1 MSQVKTS
8 IKRFSAIVWRRWMIT
23 FFLAAVALALAAV
36 PGAARLWQYHREVI
50 LSGQWWRMLSGH
62 FTHWNADHA
71 LWDLVMFAALG
82 IACERI
88 SPRRFIVL
96 VVGSALAI
104 SGALVWLMPALQ
116 EYRGLSGIDSGLF
129 VFLVAVLLRTA
140 WPGRDGPSLAVG
152 IILLTAFTGK
162 IGYEM
167 ATGTTLFVD
176 SSGAGFV
183 PLPLVHA
190 IGGICGALVGL
201 VPERVC
207 ATRLDSGGGL
217 VTPRLILPGQ
227 RESTPPRE
235 SPAWERPAPRTKL
248 ATTHR
253 RSIRRTAT

>member
-23 FFLAAVALALAAV
+23 FFLASIALALAAV

-129 VFLVAVLLRTA
+129 VYLVAVLLRTA
-140 WPGRDGPSLAVG
+140 WPGRDGPRLAVG
-152 IILLTAFTGK
+152 IVLLTAFTGK

-201 VPERVC
+201 VPERLC
-207 ATRLDSGGGL
+207 EANLESGCGL
-217 VTPRLILPGQ
+217 APVQVISTEPH
-227 RESTPPRE
+227 ESKPPRGF
-235 SPAWERPAPRTKL
+235 PAWERPAPRTKL
-248 ATTHR
+248 AAAR
-253 RSIRRTAT
+253 RR